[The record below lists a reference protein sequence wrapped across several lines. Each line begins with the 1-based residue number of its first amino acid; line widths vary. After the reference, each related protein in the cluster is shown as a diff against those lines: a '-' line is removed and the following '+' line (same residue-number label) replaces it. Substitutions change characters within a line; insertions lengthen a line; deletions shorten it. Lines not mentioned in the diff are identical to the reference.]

1 MMKYALAF
9 FLVITLS
16 ACNHEEAENKVADEQ
31 IAARVNALIIS
42 HADVTN
48 YKTAK
53 NMPQATDEQVIEE
66 LIATELL
73 RQAAEDSKL
82 LERDDIRYQLRL
94 QKSEFMARAF
104 MRNKFSQMTFTEDE
118 LRAEYELGGD
128 DKSKVEYKARHI
140 LVKTPDEARA
150 IIDALRAGGD
160 FMSLAKERSTGPSS
174 KNGGDLGWFQAANMV
189 PEFSTALQ
197 SMTAGDISV
206 NPVQTKFGWHI
217 IKLEDI
223 REPAK
228 PDFENV
234 RGQIQQSLLNKAIND
249 YMEDLR
255 QNADV
260 DIRK

>member
-160 FMSLAKERSTGPSS
+160 FMSLAK
-174 KNGGDLGWFQAANMV
+174 
-189 PEFSTALQ
+189 
-197 SMTAGDISV
+197 
-206 NPVQTKFGWHI
+206 
-217 IKLEDI
+217 
-223 REPAK
+223 
-228 PDFENV
+228 
-234 RGQIQQSLLNKAIND
+234 
-249 YMEDLR
+249 
-255 QNADV
+255 
-260 DIRK
+260 